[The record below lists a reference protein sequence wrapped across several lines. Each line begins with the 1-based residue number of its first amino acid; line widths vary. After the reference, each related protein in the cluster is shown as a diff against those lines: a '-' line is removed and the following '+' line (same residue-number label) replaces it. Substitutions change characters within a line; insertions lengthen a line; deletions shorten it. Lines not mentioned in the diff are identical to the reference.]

1 MLRVTL
7 STFVELVFLSSDNKL
22 KKSRE
27 WWGEGVVVRGAGEGG
42 VVSAREEH
50 QTWRR
55 LLLILEFYQ
64 LTKIRAR
71 WGAARYRNQPFSNY
85 WRNLKRRIISS
96 VIFLQFARSNLALQS
111 HLNIHPSSA
120 SSFWVRP
127 HKCQERWRVSL
138 QSGSHWPSLYITPSL
153 S

>member
-50 QTWRR
+50 QT
-55 LLLILEFYQ
+55 
-64 LTKIRAR
+64 
-71 WGAARYRNQPFSNY
+71 
-85 WRNLKRRIISS
+85 
-96 VIFLQFARSNLALQS
+96 
-111 HLNIHPSSA
+111 
-120 SSFWVRP
+120 
-127 HKCQERWRVSL
+127 
-138 QSGSHWPSLYITPSL
+138 
-153 S
+153 